1 MNIIFLLAP
10 FSVALGLLAVGAFFW
25 TLRSGQYEDIQGA
38 AARILID
45 ELDPDAPSETE
56 DSPETPTQLAQ
67 SNPAGQAGADTW
79 RCGQSNDVLSPPAD
93 TALPTVS
100 AAPR

>member
-45 ELDPDAPSETE
+45 DDDPDMPTPAASLTAPGPDE
-56 DSPETPTQLAQ
+56 D
-67 SNPAGQAGADTW
+67 
-79 RCGQSNDVLSPPAD
+79 
-93 TALPTVS
+93 LPG
-100 AAPR
+100 